1 MKIAPLAGCDFLLD
15 VKALKEF
22 ALTHGLDGV
31 DWCFSQEDLTSS
43 PAADGQA
50 AGEPGTE
57 DATGEGIKLV
67 Y

>member
-1 MKIAPLAGCDFLLD
+1 VKIVPLACCDFLLD

-22 ALTHGLDGV
+22 VLTHGLDGV
-31 DWCFSQEDLTSS
+31 DWSFSQEDLTSS

-57 DATGEGIKLV
+57 DATGEGRKLV